1 VRAQR
6 PVAVEDDRFFWDG
19 VAEGRLLL
27 RRCADCGRLQH
38 PPTPMCPACGSVQW
52 SVQQARGRGTVHTW
66 IVSRHPSEPDDSPR
80 ITVVVALEEGPRF
93 VANLLG
99 VDAADVVNDLPVEL
113 VFADIDGVRLP
124 QFRPAAVLPATA

>member
-6 PVAVEDDRFFWDG
+6 PVPVDDDRFFWDG

-38 PPTPMCPACGSVQW
+38 PPAPMCPACGSVRW
-52 SVQQARGRGTVHTW
+52 LVQQARGRGTVHTW
-66 IVSRHPSEPDDSPR
+66 IVSRHPSQPDDRPR
-80 ITVVVALEEGPRF
+80 ITVVVALEEGPRL
-93 VANLLG
+93 VSNLLG
-99 VDAADVVNDLPVEL
+99 VDAGDVVNDLPVEL

-124 QFRPAAVLPATA
+124 QFRPAASA